1 MQYDDLDGLEA
12 DFFLLCKN
20 AQAYNEDSSLIFE
33 DSIVLQSVFTNARE
47 KLKGEWENEK
57 DDEEEMMAVP
67 EGATPAGS
75 TTGAIDE
82 DAPVVTTPK
91 KGRKPRKDKGEP
103 KSTGRGKGRKKK
115 VVVSDDEDDE
125 DF

>member
-1 MQYDDLDGLEA
+1 MDALEA
-12 DFFLLCKN
+12 DFTLLCKN

-47 KLKGEWENEK
+47 KLKGEWEIEK
-57 DDEEEMMAVP
+57 DEPEEDE
-67 EGATPAGS
+67 TPAGS

-82 DAPVVTTPK
+82 DAPVMTTPK

-103 KSTGRGKGRKKK
+103 KSTGRKGRKKK
-115 VVVSDDEDDE
+115 VVVSDDEDDD